1 MTASCNTPGSG
12 SLGVAYAHTFICSG
26 GIPPYTWSVTSGSL
40 PPGLT
45 LDPASG
51 VVSGIPT
58 SLGTYSFNLT
68 ATSF

>member
-1 MTASCNTPGSG
+1 
-12 SLGVAYAHTFICSG
+12 
-26 GIPPYTWSVTSGSL
+26 
-40 PPGLT
+40 LT